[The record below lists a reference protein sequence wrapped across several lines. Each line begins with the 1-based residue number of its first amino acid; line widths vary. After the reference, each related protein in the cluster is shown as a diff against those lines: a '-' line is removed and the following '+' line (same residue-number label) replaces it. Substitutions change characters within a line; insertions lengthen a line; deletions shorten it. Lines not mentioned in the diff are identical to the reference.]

1 MTKKKMIDA
10 LRGIDPE
17 TEITTAV
24 LIQLESKGLI
34 RSSHRGNRTYYNLEL
49 LIVDLNKLF
58 AINENT
64 LPRVRTLY
72 NAYRYTVEK
81 GMGFSRR
88 AIYSFEGDENIPQ
101 LSIKERTYVPL
112 ELFEG
117 ESVDILENYL
127 FATRHIDYT
136 DEDNAESSYEIIY

>member
-24 LIQLESKGLI
+24 LMQLESKGLI

-49 LIVDLNKLF
+49 LILDLNKLF
-58 AINENT
+58 DLSGNT
-64 LPRVRTLY
+64 LPRVRSLY

-81 GMGFSRR
+81 GMGLSRR
-88 AIYSFEGDENIPQ
+88 TIYGLEGAKNIPQ
-101 LSIKERTYVPL
+101 LSIEKRTYVPL

-117 ESVDILENYL
+117 ESEDILKNYL
-127 FATRHIDYT
+127 FETQYT
-136 DEDNAESSYEIIY
+136 DDIVEDDDCSYEIIY